1 MSSCCC
7 SNSNVTIIYAFSGA
21 ADVGSLSDL
30 AARKLR
36 DEKIGAMSCLAA
48 VGAGLSGFIES
59 AKAADQCITI
69 DGCPVACA
77 KKNLEKIGVTPKS
90 FIITEMGYEKGKTS
104 VNEATVNEAVLKIK
118 NNICG

>member
-7 SNSNVTIIYAFSGA
+7 GNSNVTINYACSGA

-69 DGCPVACA
+69 DGCQVACA

-90 FIITEMGYEKGKTS
+90 FIITEMGYEKGKTN

-118 NNICG
+118 NSICG